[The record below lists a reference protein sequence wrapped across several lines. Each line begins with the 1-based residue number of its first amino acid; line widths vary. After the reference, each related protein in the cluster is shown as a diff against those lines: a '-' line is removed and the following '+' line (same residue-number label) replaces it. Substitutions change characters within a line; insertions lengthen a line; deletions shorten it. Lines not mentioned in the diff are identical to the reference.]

1 MTPFGSD
8 RSKFASMKRPES
20 TSGRAKKTTASGLS
34 LSVRLSQR
42 LKTMFFSFVG
52 IRAVP
57 RSS

>member
-1 MTPFGSD
+1 
-8 RSKFASMKRPES
+8 MKRPES